1 MKVLVA
7 FIGLLTILNA
17 YTFNY
22 SGMTCGHKHK
32 CSEIKSC
39 KEAYF
44 YLEVCGVTKLD
55 RDKDGIPC
63 ESLCKWVTLKNF
75 TKFEKWTYES

>member
-1 MKVLVA
+1 MKVLIM
-7 FIGLLTILNA
+7 FIGLLTLSNA

-32 CSEIKSC
+32 YSQMKSC

-63 ESLCKWVTLKNF
+63 EKLCR
-75 TKFEKWTYES
+75 